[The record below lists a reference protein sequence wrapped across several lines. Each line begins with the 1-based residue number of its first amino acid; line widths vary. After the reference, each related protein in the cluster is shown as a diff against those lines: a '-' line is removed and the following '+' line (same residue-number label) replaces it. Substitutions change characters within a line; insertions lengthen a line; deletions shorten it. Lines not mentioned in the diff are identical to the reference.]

1 MEIRQCCNKVSNH
14 WLHAMTGDNF
24 ILKETDSIMR
34 KGKAFNDSERLP
46 LRGKEKNPIL
56 SKLGEESPSLYNF
69 LSMFFAGADGFGT
82 YIGISEWLYLLCSSI
97 FSFSVD
103 TCSTEPG
110 KQNEIHAF

>member
-1 MEIRQCCNKVSNH
+1 
-14 WLHAMTGDNF
+14 MTGDNF

-34 KGKAFNDSERLP
+34 KGKAFNDSAHLP
-46 LRGKEKNPIL
+46 LKGKEKNPIL

-69 LSMFFAGADGFGT
+69 LSMFSGGADGFGT
-82 YIGISEWLYLLCSSI
+82 YIGISEWFYLLCSSI
-97 FSFSVD
+97 FSFSED